1 MNESLFFMIQLNYTF
16 MNLWSSFRIPTY

>member
-16 MNLWSSFRIPTY
+16 MNLWSSFRVPTY